1 LKAVVLTKYQ
11 SNLENKMGF
20 LSKIGK
26 SAKSVAKQNVF
37 EAIVAASVLV
47 AAADGEIEKK
57 ESEKLEKM
65 LSNNDSLS
73 SFKKTEIQRLV
84 SKYSGTVETD
94 FRMGKIKMLKEIED
108 IAENPGD
115 AEEVFVTAIS
125 IAEADG
131 EIEPKELDV
140 LIEIGRRLG
149 LNLKDYG
156 IEA

>member
-1 LKAVVLTKYQ
+1 
-11 SNLENKMGF
+11 MGF
-20 LSKIGK
+20 LSKLGR

-47 AAADGEIEKK
+47 ACADGEIEKK

-65 LSNNDSLS
+65 LANNDSLS

-84 SKYSGTVETD
+84 AKYSGVVETD
-94 FRMGKIKMLKEIED
+94 FRMGKIKMMSEIED
-108 IAENPGD
+108 ISENPSD

-131 EIEPKELDV
+131 EIEPKELEV
-140 LIEIGRRLG
+140 LTEIGRRLG

-156 IEA
+156 IEVA

>member
-1 LKAVVLTKYQ
+1 
-11 SNLENKMGF
+11 MGF
-20 LSKIGK
+20 FGKIGK
-26 SAKSVAKQNVF
+26 SAKSIAKQNVF

-84 SKYSGTVETD
+84 SKYSATVETD
-94 FRMGKIKMLKEIED
+94 FRMGKIKMLKEIEN
-108 IAENPGD
+108 ITENASD

-131 EIEPKELDV
+131 EIESKELEV
-140 LIEIGRRLG
+140 LVEIGRRLG

-156 IEA
+156 IEQ

>member
-1 LKAVVLTKYQ
+1 
-11 SNLENKMGF
+11 MGF

-57 ESEKLEKM
+57 ESEKLERM
-65 LSNNDSLS
+65 LTNNDSLS

-84 SKYSGTVETD
+84 AKYTATVETD
-94 FRMGKIKMLKEIED
+94 FRMGKLKMMKEIED
-108 IAENPGD
+108 IAENPND
-115 AEEVFVTAIS
+115 AEEVFITAIS

-131 EIEPKELDV
+131 EIEPQEFSV
-140 LIEIGRRLG
+140 LTEIGRRLG

-156 IEA
+156 IENVPTA

>member
-1 LKAVVLTKYQ
+1 
-11 SNLENKMGF
+11 MGF
-20 LSKIGK
+20 LSKLGR
-26 SAKSVAKQNVF
+26 SAKSVAKQNLF

-73 SFKKTEIQRLV
+73 SFKKTDIQRLV
-84 SKYSGTVETD
+84 AKFSGTVETD

-108 IAENPGD
+108 IAENPSD

-131 EIEPKELDV
+131 EIEPKELEV
-140 LIEIGRRLG
+140 LTEIGRRLG

-156 IEA
+156 IDA

>member
-1 LKAVVLTKYQ
+1 MGLFSKLT
-11 SNLENKMGF
+11 
-20 LSKIGK
+20 K

-57 ESEKLEKM
+57 ESEKLERM

-84 SKYSGTVETD
+84 AKYSATVETD
-94 FRMGKIKMLKEIED
+94 FRMGKLKMMKEIED
-108 IAENPGD
+108 IAENATD
-115 AEEVFVTAIS
+115 AEEVFVTAIA
-125 IAEADG
+125 IAESDG
-131 EIEPKELDV
+131 EIEPKELEV
-140 LIEIGRRLG
+140 LTEIGRRLG

-156 IEA
+156 IDAAVAV

>member
-1 LKAVVLTKYQ
+1 MGLFSKLT
-11 SNLENKMGF
+11 
-20 LSKIGK
+20 K

-65 LSNNDSLS
+65 LGNNDSLS

-84 SKYSGTVETD
+84 AKYSATVETD
-94 FRMGKIKMLKEIED
+94 FRMGKLKMMKEIED
-108 IAENPGD
+108 ISENATD
-115 AEEVFVTAIS
+115 AEEVFVTALA

-131 EIEPKELDV
+131 EIEPKEFEV
-140 LIEIGRRLG
+140 LAEIGRRLG

-156 IEA
+156 IDAPVSA

>member
-1 LKAVVLTKYQ
+1 
-11 SNLENKMGF
+11 MGF
-20 LSKIGK
+20 FSKLGR

-84 SKYSGTVETD
+84 AKYTGVVETD
-94 FRMGKIKMLKEIED
+94 FRMGRLKMMKEIED
-108 IAENPGD
+108 IAENAND
-115 AEEVFVTAIS
+115 AEEVFVTALS
-125 IAEADG
+125 VVESDG
-131 EIEPKELDV
+131 EIEPKELEV
-140 LIEIGRRLG
+140 LSEIGRRLG

-156 IEA
+156 IS

>member
-1 LKAVVLTKYQ
+1 
-11 SNLENKMGF
+11 MGF
-20 LSKIGK
+20 FSKLGK
-26 SAKSVAKQNVF
+26 SAKSIAKQNVF

-84 SKYSGTVETD
+84 SKYSATVETD

-108 IAENPGD
+108 IAENAGD

-156 IEA
+156 IEAAA